1 MKPSLVLVGLG
12 NPGKEYRGTRHNVG
26 YQAIEALA
34 EEFGEGEPALHRRA
48 STVANT
54 NSASG
59 AGWKPM
65 QKFLGETLEAR
76 LVTAPILLVKPT
88 TFMNRSGEAVKKILT
103 FYKLP
108 ASQCLVLCD
117 DIDLPVGEVRLRGS
131 GGAGS
136 HNGLKSIVEQIG
148 EDFPRL
154 RIGILG
160 PDAPQGSFAKAGMD
174 LSAYVLSKPSAPE
187 AKKIAGAIKK
197 ISPLLRNFVLGEKVS
212 DR

>member
-1 MKPSLVLVGLG
+1 MKPSLILVGLG
-12 NPGKEYRGTRHNVG
+12 NPGKEYIGTRHNVG
-26 YQAIEALA
+26 FQAIEALA

-65 QKFLGETLEAR
+65 QKFLGEIMESR
-76 LVTAPILLVKPT
+76 IVTAPVLLLKPT
-88 TFMNRSGEAVKKILT
+88 TFMNRSGESVKKVLT
-103 FYKLP
+103 FSKLP
-108 ASQCLVLCD
+108 PSRCLVLCD
-117 DIDLPVGEVRLRGS
+117 DIDLAVGEMRLKES

-160 PDAPQGSFAKAGMD
+160 PDAPKGSFAKAGMD
-174 LSAYVLSKPSAPE
+174 LSAYVLSKPSASE
-187 AKKIAGAIKK
+187 RKKIAGAMEE
-197 ISPLLRNFVLGEKVS
+197 ISPLLRNFVLGEK
-212 DR
+212 